1 MLIPRG
7 SLTTR
12 IVALVCFEA
21 ALIALAV
28 AAGAWLRL
36 GGDARILFLVE
47 FGWQKTLFVTVV
59 CQLCLY
65 YSDLYDFRTVS
76 DRRELF
82 VRLTQALGA
91 TSVILAVAYFWFPQ
105 LMLGRGV
112 FILSAGVV
120 LLVITGWRVAFEW
133 ITRALG
139 PRERLLLIGTGPGAI
154 ELARELHE
162 LRHTLGV
169 QIVGFVDPDPAKIGR
184 PVLNPGVIGTI
195 ADVPAIVRAQRVD
208 RVVVSLADARG
219 KLPVD
224 QLLEMK
230 LNDGVAFDHLASVYE
245 EYTGKIAVENLRPSW
260 FIFSDGFRKSAV
272 LLTVKRVIDLI
283 VGGVGFVLALPIMG
297 LVALL
302 VKLTS
307 RGAVLYHQA
316 RVGQQGRIFTVHKFR
331 SMVTDAEADT
341 GAVWSQPD
349 DRRITPIGRFLRR
362 SRLDE
367 LPQLWNV
374 LRGDMSL
381 VGPRP
386 ERPEFVRSLT
396 DQIPFYGQ
404 RHVVRPGLTGWA
416 QVRYT
421 YGASVEDAMEKLQY
435 DLYYIKNMSLALDL
449 FVLFSTVKTVMQRQ
463 GA

>member
-1 MLIPRG
+1 MFIPRS
-7 SLTTR
+7 SLTART
-12 IVALVCFEA
+12 VLLVCFEA

-47 FGWQKTLFVTVV
+47 FGWQKTLLVTVV

-65 YSDLYDFRTVS
+65 YSDLYDLRTVS

-112 FILSAGVV
+112 FIFSAAV
-120 LLVITGWRVAFEW
+120 LLIVITGWRVAFEW
-133 ITRALG
+133 ITRTLG

-169 QIVGFVDPDPAKIGR
+169 QIVGFVDPDPMQVGM
-184 PVLNPGVIGTI
+184 PVLNPSVIGTI
-195 ADVPAIVRAQRVD
+195 ADVPAIVHAQRVD

-224 QLLEMK
+224 QLLDMK
-230 LNDGVAFDHLASVYE
+230 LNDGVSFDHLASVYE

-260 FIFSDGFRKSAV
+260 FIFSDGFRKSPA
-272 LLTVKRVIDLI
+272 LITAKRVIDL
-283 VGGVGFVLALPIMG
+283 GVGAVGVVLATPLM
-297 LVALL
+297 LMVALL

-307 RGAVLYHQA
+307 RGPVLYHQT
-316 RVGQQGRIFTVHKFR
+316 RVGQHSRVFTVYKFR
-331 SMVTDAEADT
+331 SMVDDAEAGT
-341 GAVWSQPD
+341 GAVWSQPN
-349 DRRITPIGRFLRR
+349 DRRITPLGSFLRR
-362 SRLDE
+362 TRLDE

-449 FVLFSTVKTVMQRQ
+449 FILFSTVKTVLQRQ

>member
-1 MLIPRG
+1 MLIPKG
-7 SLTTR
+7 SVTFR
-12 IVALVCFEA
+12 ILALVCFEA
-21 ALIALAV
+21 VLISVSVAV
-28 AAGAWLRL
+28 GAWLRL
-36 GGDARILFLVE
+36 GSGARLVYQVE
-47 FGWQKTLFVTVV
+47 YGWAKTLFVAVV

-65 YSDLYDFRTVS
+65 YADLYDFRTVS

-105 LMLGRGV
+105 LILGRGV
-112 FILSAGVV
+112 FIFSASVV
-120 LLVITGWRVAFEW
+120 LLAITGWRVAFEW
-133 ITRALG
+133 ITRKLG
-139 PRERLLLIGTGPGAI
+139 PRERLLLIGTGPGSV
-154 ELARELHE
+154 ELARELLE

-169 QIVGFVDPDPAKIGR
+169 QIVGFVDPDPLQVGK

-195 ADVPAIVRAQRVD
+195 GDVPEIVRARQVD

-224 QLLEMK
+224 QLLDMK
-230 LNDGVAFDHLASVYE
+230 LNDGVSFDHLASVYE

-260 FIFSDGFRKSAV
+260 FIFSDGFHKSPALITAKRAIDVVVGAV
-272 LLTVKRVIDLI
+272 GLMLAAPVMVPVAALI
-283 VGGVGFVLALPIMG
+283 KI
-297 LVALL
+297 
-302 VKLTS
+302 TS
-307 RGAVLYHQA
+307 RGPVLYHQD
-316 RVGQQGRIFTVHKFR
+316 RVGHHGRIFTVHKFR
-331 SMVTDAEADT
+331 SMVEGAEAGT
-341 GAVWSQPD
+341 GAIWSQPND
-349 DRRITPIGRFLRR
+349 SRITPVGRVLRR
-362 SRLDE
+362 TRLDE

-396 DQIPFYGQ
+396 EQIPFYGQ

-421 YGASVEDAMEKLQY
+421 YGASVEDAMKKLQY
-435 DLYYIKNMSLALDL
+435 DLYYIKNMSVALDL
-449 FVLFSTVKTVMQRQ
+449 FVLFSTVKTVLQRQ

>member
-1 MLIPRG
+1 MFIPRG

-12 IVALVCFEA
+12 TVALVGFEA

-36 GGDARILFLVE
+36 GGDARILFLIE

-139 PRERLLLIGTGPGAI
+139 PRERLLLIGTGHGAV

-169 QIVGFVDPDPAKIGR
+169 QIVGFVDPDPAQVGK
-184 PVLNPGVIGTI
+184 PVLNPGVVGTI
-195 ADVPAIVRAQRVD
+195 GDVPAIVRAQRVD

-272 LLTVKRVIDLI
+272 LITVKRVIDLM
-283 VGGVGFVLALPIMG
+283 VGAIGFVLALPIMA
-297 LVALL
+297 LVAFL

-307 RGAVLYHQA
+307 SGPVLYHQA
-316 RVGQQGRIFTVHKFR
+316 RVGQHGRIFIVHKFR
-331 SMVTDAEADT
+331 SMVTDAEAGT
-341 GAVWSQPD
+341 GAVWAQRNDS
-349 DRRITPIGRFLRR
+349 RITPIGGLLRR
-362 SRLDE
+362 TRLDE

-449 FVLFSTVKTVMQRQ
+449 FVLFSTVKTVLQSR

>member
-1 MLIPRG
+1 MFIPRG

-12 IVALVCFEA
+12 TVALVGFEA

-36 GGDARILFLVE
+36 GGDARILFLIE

-120 LLVITGWRVAFEW
+120 LLVITGWRVVFEW

-169 QIVGFVDPDPAKIGR
+169 QIVGFVDPDPARVGR
-184 PVLNPGVIGTI
+184 PVLNPGVVGTI
-195 ADVPAIVRAQRVD
+195 GDVPAIVRAQRVD

-272 LLTVKRVIDLI
+272 LITVKRVIDLM
-283 VGGVGFVLALPIMG
+283 VGAIGFVLALPIML
-297 LVALL
+297 LVAFL
-302 VKLTS
+302 VRLTS
-307 RGAVLYHQA
+307 RGPVLYHQA
-316 RVGQQGRIFTVHKFR
+316 RVGQHGRIVTVHKFR
-331 SMVTDAEADT
+331 SMVTDAEAGT
-341 GAVWSQPD
+341 GAVWAQRNDS
-349 DRRITPIGRFLRR
+349 RVTPIGRFLRR
-362 SRLDE
+362 TRLDE

-449 FVLFSTVKTVMQRQ
+449 FILFSTVKTVLQRQ